1 MPSSQYHASNKLNWL
16 RGTAF
21 PSALSNVYLSHH
33 TADPGT
39 SGVNSDVSVALAGG
53 RTTLATSNLS
63 APAVS
68 AGGGFQISN
77 TTTVTATNA
86 AASTQTATHVGIW
99 DAPTGGQF
107 HLLWTA
113 LSCRVR
119 RDGRRLQVRHRTDRY
134 PRTLMR

>member
-16 RGTAF
+16 RGTTF

-99 DAPTGGQF
+99 DAPTGGNF
-107 HLLWTA
+107 ICYGLLSPAASVVTGDVYRFA
-113 LSCRVR
+113 TGQIVIREL
-119 RDGRRLQVRHRTDRY
+119 
-134 PRTLMR
+134 